1 MTVPRTKK
9 EEMSKCVQDWDLP
22 FPSLPWNHMKYIY
35 RFVLAAFLTISLCT
49 TGCGYRFSV
58 EGRGPTLGTA
68 SVPEYEGPPV
78 VMVIEPLAN
87 RTFESNL
94 EYKYTEYLKDEFV
107 VTGGANLVENIRDAD
122 YVMKGA
128 IESVT
133 LPSLTFT
140 QNQTQESRVTVNV
153 RVQIAERRTG
163 RILWQQSSSSSAEF
177 FVGSSASS
185 GGGGGGIQFN
195 RVLQDRALE
204 QAGQFVVEDLADRFL
219 FAREQGVFTPEP
231 PKLPSPSPKTPSLD
245 RGRIPIDAQPSLSP
259 TEKTPEIFDDREQD
273 TERSQP

>member
-1 MTVPRTKK
+1 M
-9 EEMSKCVQDWDLP
+9 
-22 FPSLPWNHMKYIY
+22 
-35 RFVLAAFLTISLCT
+35 
-49 TGCGYRFSV
+49 
-58 EGRGPTLGTA
+58 GTA
-68 SVPEYEGPPV
+68 SVPEYDGPPV

-133 LPSLTFT
+133 LPSITFS

-153 RVQIAERRTG
+153 RVQIADRRTG
-163 RILWQQSSSSSAEF
+163 KILWQQSSSSSAEF
-177 FVGSSASS
+177 FVGSSSGS

-219 FAREQGVFTPEP
+219 FAREQGVFTPDP
-231 PKLPSPSPKTPSLD
+231 PKPSSPSPETPSINK
-245 RGRIPIDAQPSLSP
+245 GRIPTDTQPSSFP
-259 TEKTPEIFDDREQD
+259 TEKIPKVLDEMERGPERRQ
-273 TERSQP
+273 